1 MTNSKSKI
9 RISSVIT
16 AIIILFL
23 TIFIIAQISIIDNY
37 KFKIDTLDDIFESCF
52 AKLCNNLNIS
62 YDDESA
68 RDEWNKDN
76 AKYSYL
82 IMTVFPLT
90 SYSDCLELHDI
101 IYKLY
106 NICSENT
113 AYDSLDYDTIRSLN
127 RLSQNLTDNILLD
140 EVHDTF
146 CNIE

>member
-1 MTNSKSKI
+1 MIDSKSKI
-9 RISSVIT
+9 RPSSVI
-16 AIIILFL
+16 AGIIILL
-23 TIFIIAQISIIDNY
+23 LAIVIITQISIIDNY
-37 KFKIDTLDDIFESCF
+37 KLKIDMLDDSFESSF

-62 YDDESA
+62 YDDETA
-68 RDEWNKDN
+68 LDEWNKDN

-82 IMTVFPLT
+82 IMTAFPLT

-127 RLSQNLTDNILLD
+127 RLSQNLTVNILLD